1 MRLGELANR
10 RIGVEVQRIRVRAD
24 EGAPE
29 DAGRPMR
36 YVVALEIL
44 EQRQLDLCL
53 FGDRDQ
59 SNLLLFTVPAQSG
72 AKTLVHTHTSAG
84 GYEIANAVSRWEKL
98 EIMCSAS
105 MRDDTAQPLARR
117 P

>member
-1 MRLGELANR
+1 MRLGELSDR
-10 RIGVEVQRIRVRAD
+10 RVGVQVERVGVRPD
-24 EGAPE
+24 EGPAE
-29 DAGRPMR
+29 DTRGPMR

-44 EQRQLDLCL
+44 EQRQLDFCL
-53 FGDRDQ
+53 FGDGDQ
-59 SNLLLFTVPAQSG
+59 SNFSVFTVPAQSG
-72 AKTLVHTHTSAG
+72 AKTFVHTHTSAG

-105 MRDDTAQPLARR
+105 MRDVTAQPLARW